1 MQDNSKLNG
10 HGADEDVEERKEIV
24 PTGQPERP
32 KSGGYKQGE
41 AVPSIHDLAMM
52 AESNNQGIAFNLAKE
67 LITGSR
73 LPEEYLPRGVYNKQE
88 IARRKRLVAKHN
100 RVHRRRG
107 SSLNDSIWVG
117 DQMGIALNGAGREDA
132 KEVAKAAISMEQRER
147 QRQGFMGMG
156 RPQGGGQ

>member
-1 MQDNSKLNG
+1 MTLQDASQNG
-10 HGADEDVEERKEIV
+10 HEENEETRREVV
-24 PTGQPERP
+24 PTGHPDRP
-32 KSGGYKQGE
+32 SSGGYKQGQ

-52 AESNNQGIAFNLAKE
+52 AETANQGAAFNLAKE

-73 LPEEYLPRGVYNKQE
+73 LPEEYLPRGVYDRLT

-100 RVHRRRG
+100 RINRRRG

-132 KEVAKAAISMEQRER
+132 KEVAKAAANIEREHR
-147 QRQGFMGMG
+147 RQGFMGLG
-156 RPQGGGQ
+156 RPQVQN